1 MIRKFDE
8 KDLHAVMELWLE
20 SNIEAHDFIDSRYW
34 KENYSK
40 VEEMLPQAE
49 IYVYEEAKK
58 IAGFIGLTGNY
69 IAGIF
74 VGKSCRSNGIGR
86 RLLDY
91 VKEERETLM
100 LQVYEKNRRAVCFYK
115 REGFYMVQEQ
125 TEEGTGEKEF
135 LMEWKKENGNK
146 NKKNGSVGI

>member
-58 IAGFIGLTGNY
+58 IAGFIGLTGDY

-74 VGKSCRSNGIGR
+74 VKREFRRAGIGR
-86 RLLDY
+86 QLLNY
-91 VKEERETLM
+91 VKAGHSDLTLH
-100 LQVYEKNRRAVCFYK
+100 VYQKNKAAVEFYR
-115 REGFYMVQEQ
+115 REGFCIISEEIESDTKEV
-125 TEEGTGEKEF
+125 TET
-135 LMEWKKENGNK
+135 MSWRQA
-146 NKKNGSVGI
+146 